1 MFTRPGRSHF
11 FLLNS
16 CEIQHFQLSQGLEI
30 IFFRNPTEIHDSTR
44 ETIAAKI
51 ASRTNSLTCSGWW
64 LSHPS
69 EKYEFVNGKDDIPY
83 MKWKIK
89 IMFETTN
96 QLFILIIFFCLKMIM
111 PFLSQLF
118 ISLFFHS
125 CFSRCFLP
133 LAFSFFLPLP
143 LKLSLGVAK
152 RNFFSNPF
160 RFFFFFVL
168 YRFGYLSFLCLEN
181 CQKMPKEVF
190 SRTLFVFSFWLF
202 FLPLH
207 FKLTLEI
214 VKRSIFSN
222 PFASFF
228 ASCFSFF

>member
-1 MFTRPGRSHF
+1 
-11 FLLNS
+11 
-16 CEIQHFQLSQGLEI
+16 
-30 IFFRNPTEIHDSTR
+30 
-44 ETIAAKI
+44 
-51 ASRTNSLTCSGWW
+51 
-64 LSHPS
+64 
-69 EKYEFVNGKDDIPY
+69 
-83 MKWKIK
+83 
-89 IMFETTN
+89 
-96 QLFILIIFFCLKMIM
+96 M

-160 RFFFFFVL
+160 RFFFSVL

-202 FLPLH
+202 LLPLH

-214 VKRSIFSN
+214 VKRIQKEHFLEPFCVFFLLVVFLFLNFICFFHFFLNIIFHLHFFVFFFSSIVHFHL
-222 PFASFF
+222 FF
-228 ASCFSFF
+228 VVVFIFVFVFIFFVWV